1 MIYQMMM
8 KMTNCK
14 KLIPEIQN
22 YIDLVR
28 SKTIEVCKEQLL
40 LVKYVERCFKDE
52 NLFVDETQLHKYL
65 GLQKYFP
72 FELLEWEVFCFTL
85 HNCTY
90 SKPGILR
97 WPDLFILV
105 GRGAGKNGYLAF
117 EDFCLISQYNK
128 VKKYHIDIC
137 ANSEDQAKTSF
148 NDVYDVL
155 EENKSKLEKHFEW
168 NKEVIK
174 NKKTGSELRFRTSN
188 AKTKDGGRQGK
199 VDFDEYHQYEDYK
212 TINVFL
218 TGLGKKADPR
228 TTITTTNGDI
238 REGPLDKLIA
248 RSEQILNCVID
259 DNGMIPFICKLDN
272 EKEVDNPKMW
282 DKANPSLH
290 RFPHLQIEMKKEYVN
305 YKDDPISNSAFMTKR
320 MNIPKGNVDR
330 EVTSWDNILATN
342 QEIPNLEYGTC
353 VVGIDYAKTTD
364 FVAAGLLF
372 KYKGKF
378 VWITHTW
385 VCERC
390 KDLGRIKAPL
400 REWEK
405 EELLT
410 FIDGPEIPPE
420 IVADWLA
427 EKAEKYNLTKMAMDS
442 YRYTLL
448 AKALKLVGFDCDKKE
463 ANNIKLIRP
472 SDQMLIYPVLNSE
485 FTNHNIIWGDNPLM
499 RWYTNNACLKPEK
512 YNNYTFGK
520 IEPKS
525 RKTDGFMAFIAAL
538 CISNDLEDSDEGIG
552 IDDLDL
558 GVYTY

>member
-1 MIYQMMM
+1 MNY
-8 KMTNCK
+8 K

-28 SKTIEVCKEQLL
+28 SGEIEVCKEQVLL
-40 LVKYVERCFKDE
+40 CDYVEMCFEEE
-52 NLFVDETQLHKYL
+52 NLFVDEEALHKYL
-65 GLQKYFP
+65 SLQKYFP
-72 FELLEWEVFCFTL
+72 FDLLEWEVFCFAL

-137 ANSEDQAKTSF
+137 ANSEEQAKTSF

-155 EENKSKLEKHFEW
+155 EENKTKLSAHFDW
-168 NKEVIK
+168 NKEVII
-174 NKKTGSELRFRTSN
+174 NKKTKSELRFRTSN

-228 TTITTTNGDI
+228 TTITTTNGDV
-238 REGPLDKLIA
+238 RDGPLDKLISRA
-248 RSEQILNCVID
+248 EQILIGAID
-259 DNGMIPFICKLDN
+259 DNGLLPFICKLDD

-290 RFPHLQIEMKKEYVN
+290 YFQHLQIELKKEYVN
-305 YKDDPISNSAFMTKR
+305 YKEDPISNSAFMTKR
-320 MNIPKGNVDR
+320 MNIPKGNKDV
-330 EVTSWDNILATN
+330 EVTSWENIIATN
-342 QEIPNLEYGTC
+342 KPIPDLEGCTC
-353 VVGIDYAKTTD
+353 TVGIDYAKTTD
-364 FVAAGLLF
+364 FVSAGLLF
-372 KYKGKF
+372 KYLGKYY
-378 VWITHTW
+378 WLSHTW
-385 VCERC
+385 VCEKC
-390 KDLGRIKAPL
+390 NDLGRIKAPL
-400 REWEK
+400 REWEDAGY
-405 EELLT
+405 LT
-410 FIDGPEIPPE
+410 FVNDVEISPDIP
-420 IVADWLA
+420 ALWLA
-427 EKAEKYNLTKMAMDS
+427 KQAKKYNLTTLGMDT

-448 AKALKLVGFDCDKKE
+448 AKSLRVVGFDCDKDG

-472 SDQMLIYPVLNSE
+472 SNQMLIYPIINSE
-485 FTNHNIIWGDNPLM
+485 FTNHNVVWGDNPLM
-499 RWYTNNACLKPEK
+499 RWYINNSCLKAEVHD
-512 YNNYTFGK
+512 NYSFGK

-525 RKTDGFMAFIAAL
+525 RKTDGFMAFIAAM
-538 CISNDLEDSDEGIG
+538 CAGGAELEDSGETFDIS
-552 IDDLDL
+552 DF

>member
-1 MIYQMMM
+1 
-8 KMTNCK
+8 MTSYK
-14 KLIPEIQN
+14 KLIPEVQD
-22 YIDLVR
+22 YINLVR
-28 SKTIEVCKEQLL
+28 SGVIEVCKEQLL
-40 LVKYVERCFKDE
+40 LCDYVEKCFNDE
-52 NLFVDETQLHKYL
+52 NLFIDEEQLKKYL

-137 ANSEDQAKTSF
+137 ANSEEQAMTSF

-155 EENKSKLEKHFEW
+155 EENKTKLEKHFTW

-174 NKKTGSELRFRTSN
+174 NKKTGSELKFRTSN

-228 TTITTTNGDI
+228 TTITTTNGDV
-238 REGPLDKLIA
+238 RDGPLDKLIA
-248 RSEQILNCVID
+248 RSEQILNGAID
-259 DNGMIPFICKLDN
+259 DNGMLPFICKLND

-290 RFPHLQIEMKKEYVN
+290 HFPHLQAEMKKEYIN

-320 MNIPKGNVDR
+320 MNIPKGNKDV
-330 EVTSWDNILATN
+330 EVTSWENILATN
-342 QEIPNLEYGTC
+342 QDIPDLTGCTC
-353 VVGIDYAKTTD
+353 IAGIDYMKTTD
-364 FVAAGLLF
+364 FLCAGLLF
-372 KYKGKF
+372 KYNGKYI
-378 VWITHTW
+378 WISHSW
-385 VCERC
+385 VCESSN
-390 KDLGRIKAPL
+390 DLGRIKAPL
-400 REWEK
+400 REWEEAK
-405 EELLT
+405 FLT
-410 FIDGPEIPPE
+410 FISGPEIPPD
-420 IVADWLA
+420 IPAKWLA
-427 EKAEKYNLTKMAMDS
+427 EQAQKYNVTTIWMDN

-448 AKALKLVGFDCDKKE
+448 AKALRDAGFDTDKKG
-463 ANNIKLIRP
+463 ANNIRLTRP
-472 SDQMLIYPVLNSE
+472 SNEMLIAPVITSA
-485 FTNHNIIWGDNPLM
+485 FVNHNIVWGDNPLM
-499 RWYTNNACLKPEK
+499 RWYTNNTCMITSQAGNIT
-512 YNNYTFGK
+512 YGK

-525 RKTDGFMAFIAAL
+525 RKTDGFKAFVAAM
-538 CISNDLEDSDEGIG
+538 CGSTDLEDSGERIS